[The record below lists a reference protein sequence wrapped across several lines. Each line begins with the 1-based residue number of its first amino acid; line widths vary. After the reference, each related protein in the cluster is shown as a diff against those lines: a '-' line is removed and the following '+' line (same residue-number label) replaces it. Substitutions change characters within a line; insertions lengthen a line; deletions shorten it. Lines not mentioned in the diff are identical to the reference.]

1 MDVPQTNPHSALAPR
16 PRRVTNLAA
25 IPVVL
30 GIAVSIAGCKGE
42 AAVQEHIVQPVKI
55 AVVAPAAQGR
65 SLTYSGV
72 VRPRIE
78 SALGFRVPGKI
89 VARVV
94 NVGDR
99 VEVGQV
105 IARLDET
112 DLKLA
117 ETAARAAVAAARS
130 RRDMANDNLERANIL
145 LPKAIISQATHDTRR
160 NELDAAAAA
169 LEGAEAQLRQAVNA
183 VDYATLKAD
192 KAGIVTSVTGEP
204 GQVVGAGQA
213 IVGLA
218 QSGETEIAVAVPEQD
233 AARLA
238 IGQPAKV
245 SAWAGAP
252 RVSVNGRIREIA
264 GQADPASRTYAVR
277 VAMEQPPHAMRL
289 GMTAT
294 VVLAIEEKAAPMVV
308 PLTALTESNGG
319 TVAFVV
325 DAVNKVVRKTTVE
338 IGGVGEHGVQIVR
351 GLQIGD
357 MVVSAGV
364 QFLRDGMRVRLPG
377 ERAQPGA
384 R

>member
-1 MDVPQTNPHSALAPR
+1 M
-16 PRRVTNLAA
+16 
-25 IPVVL
+25 L
-30 GIAVSIAGCKGE
+30 GIAASIAGCKGE
-42 AAVQEHIVQPVKI
+42 AAVQEQFVRPVKV
-55 AVVAPAAQGR
+55 AVVASATQGR
-65 SLTYSGV
+65 TLTYSGV

-130 RRDMANDNLERANIL
+130 RRDMANDNLERANVL
-145 LPKAIISQATHDTRR
+145 LPKAIISQAAHDTRR

-169 LEGAEAQLRQAVNA
+169 LESAEAQLRQAVNA

-213 IVGLA
+213 IVSLA

-238 IGQPAKV
+238 IGQPVKA
-245 SAWAGAP
+245 SLWAGPP
-252 RVSVNGRIREIA
+252 RVSVDGRIREIA

-277 VAMEQPPHAMRL
+277 IAVEQPPQAMRL

-294 VVLAIEEKAAPMVV
+294 VVLTLEEKAAPMVV
-308 PLTALTESNGG
+308 PLTALTESDGG

-325 DAVNKVVRKTTVE
+325 DAVNKVVRKTTVD
-338 IGGVGEHGVQIVR
+338 IGGVGEDGVQIVR

-377 ERAQPGA
+377 ERAQAGA